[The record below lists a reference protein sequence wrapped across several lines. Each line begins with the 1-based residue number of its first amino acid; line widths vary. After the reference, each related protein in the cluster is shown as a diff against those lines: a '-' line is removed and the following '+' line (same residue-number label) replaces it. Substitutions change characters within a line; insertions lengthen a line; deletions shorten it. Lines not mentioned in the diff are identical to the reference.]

1 MIFTER
7 RRSVPFHGGGAG
19 QNAIIAD
26 PHLLPVKPANLR
38 KLLMRLNL
46 TILMIIV
53 MLLQVGAVSK
63 AQVSVNGTG
72 MPLIEVIKS
81 LKKQSGYDFFYSD
94 QSLKKAKPVT
104 LNLKNVSLEKALEAC
119 LEQQD
124 LTFKIDERTVI
135 IKEKSISILD
145 KVVDYIQNL
154 KISGSV
160 NDEKGMPI
168 PGVTVKVKGGTSSVI
183 TDTKG
188 NFTINV
194 ANLNA
199 SLVFSYI
206 GYQSLEVVLNN
217 RKSLTV
223 TLKENPTKL
232 DDVVIIGYGQVR
244 RGDLTGS
251 VASVDMKS
259 FEKAPVATFDQALAG
274 RIAGVQVSGNDGQP
288 GSVNNI
294 VIRGNNSLTQSNS
307 PLYVIDGFPIESIDE
322 SPVSPSDIASIEVLK
337 DASSTSI
344 YGSRGANGVIIIT
357 TKQGIKGAPVINL
370 NSYYGL
376 QTVANKL
383 DMLSP
388 YDFVKYQY
396 ELNPATTDKL
406 YLDGRTLEDYSG
418 IKGINMQNE
427 LYRTAPI
434 LNNDIAIRG
443 GTQGTQYSVFA
454 NILGSDGVIL
464 NSGYNRTQGRFSLSQ
479 QIKKNL
485 KAAVNATYTK
495 STTRG
500 SIISDPTGG
509 IPSLSTIYSALGYRP
524 VSGIADV
531 DLLEEQFDPAVT
543 TETPTDYRVNPIISL
558 QNELNERTLNNVIIN
573 GTVDYKITD
582 KLELKIR
589 GGYIGNNFGNK
600 TFYNSKTQ
608 IGSPFYPTTK
618 GTTGGVYNRK
628 IDNWLNENTLTY
640 TTKINK
646 SRINAMAGFSVQEN
660 KNFFSGYTASYIED
674 ESLGIDGLDLSTSI
688 VPETI
693 SKKWSLASFL
703 ARVNY
708 DYNGKY
714 LLTLSFRADGSSK
727 FRKDNV
733 RGYFPSGAFAWK
745 MSQEKFMK
753 NIPVVSDAKLRLS
766 YGTTGNNRVD
776 EYATYSGITYPYVN
790 YYSFNN
796 GIPER
801 GAALTSTGNIDLKW
815 ETTSQMNIGYDLGM
829 FKQKLRLVFDYYSKK
844 TTDLLLNAQL
854 PHTTGYLT
862 SFQNIGNVKNEGLEF
877 TLQYDA
883 IKTKNFE
890 WATSFNISFNRN
902 KVLKLQD
909 DQSYRLSTVSFVGD
923 YSGIAPYF
931 AQEGKPMGMFYG
943 AVFDRLYQY
952 ADFNILANGTYV
964 LKDEIPTNGRTRNS
978 IQPGDMKFKDLNNDG
993 TINSDDYTTIGRGNP
1008 VHIGG
1013 LTNDF
1018 RYKNFDLSIFLQW
1031 SYCNDIINANK
1042 LYFEQN
1048 TYNYYNFNQYATV
1061 VNRWSPEN
1069 QDTTIPRSGGVPPR
1083 IYHSNIIEDGSFIR
1097 LKTVSLGYTFSEH
1110 LLKPVK
1116 LKSAKVYVSAQNL
1129 YTLTNYSG
1137 SDPEV
1142 SVRNSALTPGFDWS
1156 AYPRARTITLG
1167 LNVSL

>member
-1 MIFTER
+1 MIFTDR
-7 RRSVPFHGGGAG
+7 RRSMPFPDGRGR
-19 QNAIIAD
+19 QNAII
-26 PHLLPVKPANLR
+26 R
-38 KLLMRLNL
+38 KLLMRLNF
-46 TILMIIV
+46 TILMMIL
-53 MLLQVGAVSK
+53 MLLQVSAVSK
-63 AQVSVNGTG
+63 AQVSVNGSG
-72 MPLIEVIKS
+72 MPLLEVIKS
-81 LKKQSGYDFFYSD
+81 LKKQTGYDFFYSD
-94 QSLKKAKPVT
+94 QSVKKARPVT
-104 LNLKNVSLEKALEAC
+104 VNLKNVSLELALKTC
-119 LEQQD
+119 LDAQY

-135 IKEKSISILD
+135 IKEKSVNLLD
-145 KVVDYIQNL
+145 KAVEYIQNL
-154 KISGSV
+154 KITGKV

-168 PGVTVKVKGGTSSVI
+168 PGVTVKVKGTNTSVI
-183 TDTKG
+183 TDKMGSFRMDVTHP
-188 NFTINV
+188 NSV
-194 ANLNA
+194 
-199 SLVFSYI
+199 LVFSYI
-206 GYQSLEVVLNN
+206 GYENLELELKNRTSLVI
-217 RKSLTV
+217 
-223 TLKENPTKL
+223 TLKESPTKL

-244 RGDLTGS
+244 RGDLTGA
-251 VASVDMKS
+251 VATVDIKS

-288 GSVNNI
+288 GSINNI
-294 VIRGNNSLTQSNS
+294 VIRGNNSITQSNS

-322 SPVSPSDIASIEVLK
+322 SPVSPSDIESIQVLK

-357 TKQGIKGAPVINL
+357 TKQGMKGAPVISL

-376 QTVANKL
+376 QHVAKKL

-388 YDFVKYQY
+388 YEFVKYQN
-396 ELNPATTDKL
+396 ELNPTTTDKL
-406 YLDGRTLEDYSG
+406 YLDGRTLEDYRSVN
-418 IKGINMQNE
+418 GINMQDE

-443 GTQGTQYSVFA
+443 GSQGTQYSVFA

-464 NSGYNRTQGRFSLSQ
+464 NSGYKRTQGRFSLSQ

-485 KAAVNATYTK
+485 KANINATYTK
-495 STTRG
+495 STTTG
-500 SIISDPTGG
+500 SIISDPTAG

-531 DLLEEQFDPAVT
+531 DLLEEQFDPAVIS
-543 TETPTDYRVNPIISL
+543 ETPTDYRVNPIISL
-558 QNELNERTLNNVIIN
+558 KNEINERSLSNVIIN
-573 GTVDYKITD
+573 GTLDFKIINNLD
-582 KLELKIR
+582 LKIR
-589 GGYIGNNFGNK
+589 GGYIGNNFGTK

-618 GTTGGVYNRK
+618 GTTGGIYNRK

-640 TTKINK
+640 NTKINK
-646 SRINAMAGFSVQEN
+646 SRINAMVGFTIQEN
-660 KNFFSGYTASYIED
+660 TNFYSGYTASYIED

-688 VPETI
+688 VPESMT
-693 SKKWSLASFL
+693 KKWSLASFL
-703 ARVNY
+703 ARLNY
-708 DYNGKY
+708 DYNDKY
-714 LLTLSFRADGSSK
+714 LFTFSFRADGSSK
-727 FRKDNV
+727 FRKNNV
-733 RGYFPSGAFAWK
+733 WGYFPSGAFAWK
-745 MSQEKFMK
+745 MKQEDFMK
-753 NIPVVSDAKLRLS
+753 NLSFVSDAKLRVS

-796 GIPER
+796 GNPER
-801 GAALTSTGNIDLKW
+801 GAALTSTGNLDLKW
-815 ETTSQMNIGYDLGM
+815 ETTAQFNIGYDLGF
-829 FKQKLRLVFDYYSKK
+829 FKQKLRLVADYYSKK

-862 SFQNIGNVKNEGLEF
+862 SYQNIGNVKNEGFEF
-877 TLQYDA
+877 SLQYDA

-890 WATSFNISFNRN
+890 WATSFNISFNKN

-923 YSGIAPYF
+923 FSGIAPYY
-931 AQEGKPMGMFYG
+931 AEVGKPMGMFYG
-943 AVFDRLYQY
+943 AEFDGLYQY
-952 ADFNILANGTYV
+952 PDFNLANGIYT

-993 TINSDDYTTIGRGNP
+993 TINTSDYTIIGNGNP

-1013 LTNDF
+1013 FMNDF
-1018 RYKNFDLSIFLQW
+1018 RYKNFDLSVFLQW
-1031 SYCNDIINANK
+1031 SYGNDIINANR

-1061 VNRWSPEN
+1061 VNRWSPDN
-1069 QDTTIPRSGGVPPR
+1069 QNTSIPRTGGVPPR
-1083 IYHSNIIEDGSFIR
+1083 IYHSNIIEDGSFLR
-1097 LKTVSLGYTFSEH
+1097 LKTVSLGYTFSKE
-1110 LLKPVK
+1110 LLKSIK
-1116 LKSAKVYVSAQNL
+1116 LKTAKVYVSAQNL
-1129 YTLTNYSG
+1129 YTWTNYTG

-1156 AYPRARTITLG
+1156 AYPRARTITFG